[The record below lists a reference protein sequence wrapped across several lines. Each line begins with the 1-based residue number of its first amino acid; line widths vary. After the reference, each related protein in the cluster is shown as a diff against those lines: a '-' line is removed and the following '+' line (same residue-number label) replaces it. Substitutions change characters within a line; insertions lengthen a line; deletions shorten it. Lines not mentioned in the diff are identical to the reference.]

1 MNFLSD
7 LTERLLCFLFA
18 CLVWV
23 VGAVVLS
30 VDWIIERITFNER

>member
-18 CLVWV
+18 CLVCV
-23 VGAVVLS
+23 VGAVVLTL
-30 VDWIIERITFNER
+30 DWIWERITNHE